1 MSLLTPTVHRRRRRS
16 AAHGFTLI
24 EVLVAL
30 LILSVMS
37 ALGYSTYRSARISAE
52 RAQESLKRT
61 REIEFGLRVMLQD
74 FAQAVPR
81 PIRDPLGTTRQPA
94 LRAGPT
100 TPTLVDLTRD
110 GWSNT
115 AGMQR
120 STLERVSY
128 RLNGTTLQRSYQ
140 TVLDPTTNNQ
150 PVVQDLLTGVTSI
163 QLNFLDSNQ
172 AWNTIWPP
180 ATLPF
185 PDSEWTR
192 PIAVEIIIEFKDW
205 GHIRRLVEIAG

>member
-1 MSLLTPTVHRRRRRS
+1 MSIASRTKARLRR
-16 AAHGFTLI
+16 ATGFTLI

-37 ALGYSTYRSARISAE
+37 ALGYSTYKAARISAE

-81 PIRDPLGTTRQPA
+81 PIRDPLGTSRLPA
-94 LRAGPT
+94 FRGGPGA
-100 TPTLVDLTRD
+100 PTLLDLTRA

-120 STLERVSY
+120 STLQRVSY
-128 RLNGTTLQRSYQ
+128 ALTGDKLQRSYQ
-140 TVLDPTTNNQ
+140 TVLDPTTQNT
-150 PVVQDLLTGVTSI
+150 PVVVDLLTGVSSI
-163 QLNFLDSNQ
+163 KFNFLDSNQ
-172 AWNTIWPP
+172 GWNTQWPP
-180 ATLPF
+180 PTMPL
-185 PDSEWTR
+185 PDSLWTR
-192 PIAVEIIIEFKDW
+192 PVAVEILIQFKDW
-205 GHIRRLVEIAG
+205 GQVRRLVEVAG

>member
-1 MSLLTPTVHRRRRRS
+1 MKSISRMIVRRTQVR
-16 AAHGFTLI
+16 GFTLI

-37 ALGYSTYRSARISAE
+37 ALGYSTYKAARISAE
-52 RAQESLKRT
+52 RTQESLKRT

-74 FAQAVPR
+74 LAQAVPR
-81 PIRDPLGTTRQPA
+81 PVRDPLGSSRLPA
-94 LRAGPT
+94 FRGGPGA
-100 TPTLVDLTRD
+100 PTLLDLTRA

-128 RLNGTTLQRSYQ
+128 VLTGDKFQRSYQ
-140 TVLDPTTNNQ
+140 TVLDPTTQNT

-163 QLNFLDSNQ
+163 KFNFLDANQ
-172 AWNTIWPP
+172 AWNTQWPP
-180 ATLPF
+180 PTLPS
-185 PDSEWTR
+185 PESLWTR
-192 PIAVEIIIEFKDW
+192 PVAVEIIIEFKDW
-205 GHIRRLVEIAG
+205 GHVRRLVEVAG